1 MDEKVNQEALEL
13 VQHALSLL
21 DLKLYDDCIEILRK
35 AIRLYQQINNE
46 VEINALRKKIAEI
59 YTTKEHRIGVDTIK
73 DDLEKK
79 LSQNGATTVDTAKG
93 ISNTVMEQNI
103 PEKISTLSP
112 ENLIEEAKTLVKM
125 NKFEEAL
132 SKYDEIINILNENNR
147 SSEVENIYKLIE
159 ECYVS
164 KTKFLREPKKEHAE
178 VEMEADSKD
187 SIPSSDVREEKII
200 IHDADTSEIETE
212 RMRAVEERFK
222 KEFEDKELQRK
233 ITEMVN
239 RADKMAREYESQK
252 IRALK
257 NGKFEDPCVYPDVIV
272 MYEEVRRLLAERG
285 WIEQAKIYANQVQ
298 IYKEKLEKDIKIR
311 ELEAMKAE
319 KDKEFE
325 DLMRTGKVARELKED
340 SQREERL
347 KAIEAKLKKD
357 FEVEK
362 FQNFITETVANTEKM
377 VRNYELEIKKGNF
390 QETCPYQQVIEI
402 YTEIRQKLIDRG
414 WMDQV
419 DIYTS
424 QIKIYQEKL
433 EQDQKL
439 RAVEAQKKQKEAEYL
454 QTMKL
459 QQKDDEKLKALDE
472 KILSKYQSEIE
483 DAKFQNLVTSL
494 VEEADKME
502 RDYESKK
509 KRAIKEKKLL
519 ELEAPY
525 SKIIEIYERL
535 RDMLLEKGWKDQASI
550 YVSQIQ
556 VYTEKYERDKI
567 LRDIEA
573 HKLQK

>member
-1 MDEKVNQEALEL
+1 MDEKINREALEL

-187 SIPSSDVREEKII
+187 SIPSSDVREEKIV

-222 KEFEDKELQRK
+222 KEFEDKDLQRK

-272 MYEEVRRLLAERG
+272 MYEEVRGLLAERG

>member
-1 MDEKVNQEALEL
+1 MEEKTNQEALEL

-35 AIRLYQQINNE
+35 AIRLYEQINNE

-59 YTTKEHRIGVDTIK
+59 YTEKEKETGR
-73 DDLEKK
+73 KK
-79 LSQNGATTVDTAKG
+79 IMQESSSALK
-93 ISNTVMEQNI
+93 
-103 PEKISTLSP
+103 PE
-112 ENLIEEAKTLVKM
+112 ELIEEAKRLVEM

-132 SKYDEIINILNENNR
+132 SKYDDIINILNEYNR
-147 SSEVENIYKLIE
+147 SSELEDIYQLIE
-159 ECYVS
+159 QCYVA
-164 KTKFLREPKKEHAE
+164 KAKFLREPKKEQVE
-178 VEMEADSKD
+178 EEMETDLKD
-187 SIPSSDVREEKII
+187 LVRPTDVVEEKIAI
-200 IHDADTSEIETE
+200 RDSDALEIETE

-222 KEFEDKELQRK
+222 KEFEDKELQKR
-233 ITEMVN
+233 IIDMVD

-257 NGKFEDPCVYPDVIV
+257 NGRFEELCVYPDVIV
-272 MYEEVRRLLAERG
+272 MYEEARRLLTEKG
-285 WIEQAKIYANQVQ
+285 WVEQAKIYANQIQ

-311 ELEAMKAE
+311 ELEALKAE
-319 KDKEFE
+319 KDREFE
-325 DLMRTGKVARELKED
+325 DLMRTGKVAREIKED
-340 SQREERL
+340 SQREERF
-347 KAIEAKLKKD
+347 KAIEAKVKKD
-357 FEVEK
+357 FEDEK

-377 VRNYELEIKKGNF
+377 VRNYELEMKKGDF
-390 QETCPYQQVIEI
+390 SQTPPYEDVIRI
-402 YTEIRQKLIDRG
+402 YTEIRQKLITRG

-419 DIYTS
+419 DIYS
-424 QIKIYQEKL
+424 NQIRIYQEKL
-433 EQDQKL
+433 EQDKKL
-439 RAVEAQKKQKEAEYL
+439 RAFEAQKIEKEKAFL
-454 QTMKL
+454 DSLKT

-483 DAKFQNLVTSL
+483 EAKFQNLVTSL

-509 KRAIKEKKLL
+509 KKAIREKKLL

-535 RDMLLEKGWKDQASI
+535 RDMLLQKGWKDQAAI
-550 YVSQIQ
+550 YISQIQ

-573 HKLQK
+573 HKLQR